1 MKAVLRAFEPT
12 FSFLVAKTL
21 FELAAESDV
30 STAVDL
36 FRQAGLGTH
45 LSGTERLTL
54 LAPMN
59 SVFKGIVGKA
69 SLCVCL
75 WGQLPHHCH
84 LHGTLPN
91 SQLPVD
97 HSCFHPAQP
106 KADVTSPESEEALPF
121 HLVEQRMQS
130 CPQNSRVCIC
140 WESRALPCLLI
151 CRVSCQCD
159 SQEVRVRIQLSH
171 GHGEGRE
178 GPSCV
183 RAYPSL

>member
-1 MKAVLRAFEPT
+1 MKTVLLTFEPT
-12 FSFLVAKTL
+12 FSFLIAKTL

-75 WGQLPHHCH
+75 WGQLPHRCH
-84 LHGTLPN
+84 LHSTLPN
-91 SQLPVD
+91 LQLPVD

-106 KADVTSPESEEALPF
+106 KADVTSPESEETLLF
-121 HLVEQRMQS
+121 RLVEQRMHVAVLSSEFKSVHLLGEQS
-130 CPQNSRVCIC
+130 TPLSFYLRGL
-140 WESRALPCLLI
+140 LPM
-151 CRVSCQCD
+151 
-159 SQEVRVRIQLSH
+159 
-171 GHGEGRE
+171 
-178 GPSCV
+178 
-183 RAYPSL
+183 